1 MLFGVFVPYD
11 HFDWLF
17 EACMGYHFRMPFALA
32 VAGAERR
39 VSHLKVIS
47 SVSGEYLFFTA
58 VLEAM
63 DLSFHLH
70 LVSLILR
77 LYMVIDD
84 GKKLCCWMCIV
95 SDTLMDVRRMILV
108 LALNDDFSVIHWL

>member
-1 MLFGVFVPYD
+1 MDVLFGVFVPYE

-17 EACMGYHFRMPFALA
+17 EVCMGCHFHMSLELA
-32 VAGAERR
+32 VAVAERR

-63 DLSFHLH
+63 VLSFHLH

-77 LYMVIDD
+77 QYHGD
-84 GKKLCCWMCIV
+84 
-95 SDTLMDVRRMILV
+95 
-108 LALNDDFSVIHWL
+108 

>member
-1 MLFGVFVPYD
+1 MLFGVFVPYE
-11 HFDWLF
+11 HFEGLF
-17 EACMGYHFRMPFALA
+17 EVCMGCHFHMSLALA

-47 SVSGEYLFFTA
+47 SVSGEHLFFTA

-63 DLSFHLH
+63 GSSFHLH

-77 LYMVIDD
+77 QYHGD
-84 GKKLCCWMCIV
+84 
-95 SDTLMDVRRMILV
+95 
-108 LALNDDFSVIHWL
+108 

>member
-1 MLFGVFVPYD
+1 MDVLFGVFVPYE

-17 EACMGYHFRMPFALA
+17 EAYMGCHFHMPFALT

-47 SVSGEYLFFTA
+47 SVSEEYLFFTA
-58 VLEAM
+58 VFEAM
-63 DLSFHLH
+63 ALSFHLP

-77 LYMVIDD
+77 QYHGDE
-84 GKKLCCWMCIV
+84 KKLCC
-95 SDTLMDVRRMILV
+95 
-108 LALNDDFSVIHWL
+108 

>member
-1 MLFGVFVPYD
+1 MLFGVFVPYE

-17 EACMGYHFRMPFALA
+17 EACMDCHFHMSLALV

-39 VSHLKVIS
+39 VSHSKVIP
-47 SVSGEYLFFTA
+47 SVSAEYRFFTA

-63 DLSFHLH
+63 ALSFHLH

-77 LYMVIDD
+77 L
-84 GKKLCCWMCIV
+84 
-95 SDTLMDVRRMILV
+95 
-108 LALNDDFSVIHWL
+108 

>member
-11 HFDWLF
+11 HFEWLF
-17 EACMGYHFRMPFALA
+17 EACMGYHFLIPLELA

-39 VSHLKVIS
+39 VPHLKVIPS
-47 SVSGEYLFFTA
+47 ISEEYRFFPA

-63 DLSFHLH
+63 TLSFHLH

-77 LYMVIDD
+77 QYHGD
-84 GKKLCCWMCIV
+84 
-95 SDTLMDVRRMILV
+95 
-108 LALNDDFSVIHWL
+108 

>member
-1 MLFGVFVPYD
+1 MDVLFGVFVPYD

-17 EACMGYHFRMPFALA
+17 ELCMGYHFHMSLVLA

-39 VSHLKVIS
+39 VSHSKVIS
-47 SVSGEYLFFTA
+47 SVFGELRFFTA

-63 DLSFHLH
+63 DLPFHLH

-77 LYMVIDD
+77 QYHGD
-84 GKKLCCWMCIV
+84 
-95 SDTLMDVRRMILV
+95 
-108 LALNDDFSVIHWL
+108 

>member
-1 MLFGVFVPYD
+1 MDVLFGVFVPYE
-11 HFDWLF
+11 HFDWVF
-17 EACMGYHFRMPFALA
+17 EACMGCHFHMPLALA

-47 SVSGEYLFFTA
+47 SISGEYLFFTA

-63 DLSFHLH
+63 VLSFHLH

-77 LYMVIDD
+77 QYHGD
-84 GKKLCCWMCIV
+84 
-95 SDTLMDVRRMILV
+95 
-108 LALNDDFSVIHWL
+108 

>member
-1 MLFGVFVPYD
+1 MDVLFGVFVSYE

-17 EACMGYHFRMPFALA
+17 EACMGCHFHMSLALA

-39 VSHLKVIS
+39 VSHSKVIS

-63 DLSFHLH
+63 VSSFPLH

-77 LYMVIDD
+77 VYHGD
-84 GKKLCCWMCIV
+84 
-95 SDTLMDVRRMILV
+95 
-108 LALNDDFSVIHWL
+108 

>member
-1 MLFGVFVPYD
+1 MLFGVFVPYE

-17 EACMGYHFRMPFALA
+17 EVCMGYHFHMPFALA

-47 SVSGEYLFFTA
+47 SISGEYLFFTV

-63 DLSFHLH
+63 VLSFHLH

-77 LYMVIDD
+77 Q
-84 GKKLCCWMCIV
+84 
-95 SDTLMDVRRMILV
+95 
-108 LALNDDFSVIHWL
+108 

>member
-1 MLFGVFVPYD
+1 MDVLFGVFVTYE

-17 EACMGYHFRMPFALA
+17 EACMDCHFHMPLALA
-32 VAGAERR
+32 VAVAERR

-47 SVSGEYLFFTA
+47 SVSEEYRFFTV

-63 DLSFHLH
+63 VLSFQLH

-77 LYMVIDD
+77 LYHGD
-84 GKKLCCWMCIV
+84 
-95 SDTLMDVRRMILV
+95 
-108 LALNDDFSVIHWL
+108 